1 MVDVIIN
8 NPLRFL
14 IPIFML
20 IIILLILFKFNNWV
34 DERKI
39 KEKKPKE
46 KKAEP
51 VKAEVKLEEKAPV
64 KAENIEEKTKEIV
77 VVTDTNYL
85 FDRFVTSP
93 TSEDVIK
100 DNSTQNSTFI
110 SDDELNEIKNRRTDI
125 QVGEVQLSEKEL
137 LYKKIEAMKNENLE
151 LKTKIL
157 SEFNSLSKEMK
168 LMLLENLIQHM
179 D

>member
-51 VKAEVKLEEKAPV
+51 VKAEVKLEEKDPV

-93 TSEDVIK
+93 TSEDNIQ

-125 QVGEVQLSEKEL
+125 QVGEVQLSGKEL